1 MSEAKATDRQSPRQQ
16 RLSDLFESVCGTS
29 VIHER
34 QEEQRHRP
42 DDEQVDTPVAIE
54 TYLDQN
60 LRSDG
65 LEDAIESPDVALE

>member
-1 MSEAKATDRQSPRQQ
+1 MSEARTTDRRSRQQQ
-16 RLSDLFESVCGTS
+16 RLGDLFESVCGTS

-65 LEDAIESPDVALE
+65 LEDAIESPDIEFE